1 MVVTQFYLV
10 LLGSGGLRAAL
21 NERRAWFNDGGRDWR
36 RKTTVPR
43 WNWLN
48 DERRNAIVRHPTV
61 GAFATNWKSRAV
73 VSGRLNG
80 NSDVQE
86 EIWLLVSDDGR
97 WGMPTRTIG
106 RGRATNRF
114 IHNDSNTSSS
124 FPGLSTCAAVARL
137 QMKTR
142 ILFIYL
148 FSNFILLFYIVE
160 ALQCMLCCLF
170 QMLALMTHR
179 NACIVAS
186 CLLHA
191 LLTLCNACIGIAMAS
206 ANKGWDEVWK
216 CEMKSVGEDIG
227 EDLKCIM

>member
-36 RKTTVPR
+36 RKTAVPR

-97 WGMPTRTIG
+97 WEMPTRTIG
-106 RGRATNRF
+106 RGPTTSF
-114 IHNDSNTSSS
+114 IHNDSNTSFS
-124 FPGLSTCAAVARL
+124 FPGLRTYAAVARL
-137 QMKTR
+137 QTMKIR
-142 ILFIYL
+142 ILCFIYL
-148 FSNFILLFYIVE
+148 FIYFIILFYYFTLLKHCNACFVASFTCMHWWRITMHALLILAFIVD
-160 ALQCMLCCLF
+160 ALQCMP
-170 QMLALMTHR
+170 R
-179 NACIVAS
+179 D
-186 CLLHA
+186 
-191 LLTLCNACIGIAMAS
+191 CNGIGIAI
-206 ANKGWDEVWK
+206 
-216 CEMKSVGEDIG
+216 DIAMHA
-227 EDLKCIM
+227 CI